1 MYTWAR
7 FGRMC
12 ARVYTSPRCSR
23 AYVYAKAARLYPE
36 ENHTRVT
43 SRAYVYVYCM
53 AKRGPMFSLAMYLDS
68 PRSARFLPWILFVF
82 RTARL
87 FLRISTLAAA
97 ADAATTTIA
106 ANVTG
111 AQSLS
116 RSYLSATIAVIYDLG
131 WWI

>member
-1 MYTWAR
+1 
-7 FGRMC
+7 
-12 ARVYTSPRCSR
+12 
-23 AYVYAKAARLYPE
+23 
-36 ENHTRVT
+36 
-43 SRAYVYVYCM
+43 M

-97 ADAATTTIA
+97 DAAATTIA

>member
-1 MYTWAR
+1 
-7 FGRMC
+7 
-12 ARVYTSPRCSR
+12 
-23 AYVYAKAARLYPE
+23 
-36 ENHTRVT
+36 
-43 SRAYVYVYCM
+43 M

-68 PRSARFLPWILFVF
+68 PRPARFLPWILFVF

-97 ADAATTTIA
+97 ADAATTTVA